1 VSQSTPH
8 LPSHGTV
15 NIILANPQGMII
27 MTDSML
33 SSDGKPEF
41 YGEKLFRFDEST
53 YLTLA
58 GQYVEPGPDF
68 GQTQQYPAI
77 QVIPALIND
86 FIATSKYPANYPMEK
101 NSTISLKCCNS
112 VLN

>member
-1 VSQSTPH
+1 MRYLSGFLFLGLLLSAKAVSQSTPH

-68 GQTQQYPAI
+68 GQTQHI
-77 QVIPALIND
+77 QP
-86 FIATSKYPANYPMEK
+86 FK
-101 NSTISLKCCNS
+101 
-112 VLN
+112 